1 MLRPHSDQRDWGHG
15 NRMQD
20 NTISATDLTR
30 AGSRAIMLG
39 LAAIVA
45 ILALAAFLLFINL
58 PDTNAFNARVQ
69 EIFADNADLTD
80 AAALR
85 LLEILGQSG
94 TTFSEVLISYRMVIF
109 VLMVFASAL
118 LITALVLVLALIALN
133 RKLAVVQKAGIQ
145 VSSLVISRAER
156 KVYINDLEFDLT
168 EAAVETLAVLAEA
181 RMDGEMMSGSQLE
194 SVISGRR
201 ESDCEEAAGAT
212 RIKRLRDSLGNQIV
226 TELLVRNI
234 ARQGYMLA
242 VEKDVIRMI

>member
-1 MLRPHSDQRDWGHG
+1 MPDHF
-15 NRMQD
+15 
-20 NTISATDLTR
+20 ISASDLTR
-30 AGSRAIMLG
+30 GGSRAIMLG

-45 ILALAAFLLFINL
+45 ILALAAVLLFLNL
-58 PDTNAFNARVQ
+58 PDTNAYNTRVQ
-69 EIFADNADLTD
+69 QIFSENADLTD

-109 VLMVFASAL
+109 VLMVFGTAL
-118 LITALVLVLALIALN
+118 LITALVLVIALIALN

-156 KVYINDLEFDLT
+156 KVYLNDLELNLT

-181 RMDGEMMSGSQLE
+181 RMDGDMLTGAQLE

-201 ESDCEEAAGAT
+201 EPDCEEAAGAT

-234 ARQGYMLA
+234 ARQGYLLT